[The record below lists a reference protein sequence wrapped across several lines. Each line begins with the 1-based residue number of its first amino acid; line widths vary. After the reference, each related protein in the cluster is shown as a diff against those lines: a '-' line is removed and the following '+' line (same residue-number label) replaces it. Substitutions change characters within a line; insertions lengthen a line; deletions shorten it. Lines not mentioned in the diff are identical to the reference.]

1 MYTCNVG
8 TYAHTIRE
16 FAETDVERDSVPDD
30 RTGVYSVE
38 EEKEVEVEV
47 EHCSTRQHNLWKE
60 EKRRERDILCLQGPK

>member
-47 EHCSTRQHNLWKE
+47 EHCSARQHNLWKE